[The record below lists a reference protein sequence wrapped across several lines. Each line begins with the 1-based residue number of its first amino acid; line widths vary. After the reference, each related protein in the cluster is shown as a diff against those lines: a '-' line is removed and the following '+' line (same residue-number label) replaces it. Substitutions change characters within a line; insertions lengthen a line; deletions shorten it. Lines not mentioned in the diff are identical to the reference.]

1 MRGSADLEVASACTC
16 FHVRRAARHVTQAYD
31 RWLAPT
37 GLRTTQFSLL
47 NRLARDGPRSIQKLA
62 QEMGMDRT
70 TLGRNLRPLERD
82 GYVSIG
88 IDPED
93 RRGRALQI
101 TPLGEAKRQEARR
114 YWEEAQTRFE
124 QAYGQ
129 DSTQALHAALAA
141 VAALE
146 LGNQPAS

>member
-1 MRGSADLEVASACTC
+1 M
-16 FHVRRAARHVTQAYD
+16 RRAARHVTQAYD